1 MITTEQSVSNKLYII
16 LKLNRLLFLI
26 CLFSI
31 MLIMTSLI
39 YIVFKVILILILTLI
54 KLIRRLYFKKVN
66 NNEECSICLEPMDKN
81 TIVITYCNHTF
92 HDDCIKKMLD
102 YNNKCP
108 LCRRIL

>member
-31 MLIMTSLI
+31 MLIITSLI
-39 YIVFKVILILILTLI
+39 YIVFKVIFI
-54 KLIRRLYFKKVN
+54 KKLYFNKVNN

>member
-1 MITTEQSVSNKLYII
+1 MITAEPSNKLYFI
-16 LKLNRLLFLI
+16 LKLNRLLLLI

-31 MLIMTSLI
+31 MLIITSLI
-39 YIVFKVILILILTLI
+39 FIVFKALFILILTLM
-54 KLIRRLYFKKVN
+54 KLIRRLYFNKVNN

>member
-31 MLIMTSLI
+31 MLIITSLI
-39 YIVFKVILILILTLI
+39 YIVFKVIFI
-54 KLIRRLYFKKVN
+54 KKMDFNKVNN

>member
-31 MLIMTSLI
+31 MLIITSLI
-39 YIVFKVILILILTLI
+39 YIVFKVIFI
-54 KLIRRLYFKKVN
+54 KKLDFNKVNN

>member
-1 MITTEQSVSNKLYII
+1 MITTEQSVSNKLYFI

-39 YIVFKVILILILTLI
+39 YIVFKVIFI
-54 KLIRRLYFKKVN
+54 KKLDFNKVNN